1 MMSRKGTLLFALGL
15 LYATTVAGIS
25 AVGNQEIP
33 ESERIIVHAKVRT
46 IAPVTVLAQ
55 KKVHAASN
63 ILPVVNQEDIRPE
76 DREMLD
82 AVLRW
87 MPPLCR
93 NHLSNLIVRYD
104 SHAAR
109 GQATASAILL
119 RGGMSQ
125 AETVAVLIHECGHVM
140 DLGAHGGSPMSGESP
155 FPDGTIPAY
164 NDDPSVLFYS
174 ISWNNSFTRK
184 RSSSKSDFVSGYA
197 MQDPWEDLA
206 ESVSY
211 YALHEQAFR
220 ERAEKNESIARKLA
234 WMETYIF
241 GSEFVTA
248 PNGSWDG
255 EIVWDIT
262 KMEHSLAF

>member
-1 MMSRKGTLLFALGL
+1 MSRKGTLLFALGL
-15 LYATTVAGIS
+15 LYAGIVAGIS

-33 ESERIIVHAKVRT
+33 ESERIIVRAEVRT
-46 IAPVTVLAQ
+46 IAPVTVLSQA
-55 KKVHAASN
+55 KAHAASN

-82 AVLRW
+82 VVLRW

-119 RGGMSQ
+119 RGGMSH
-125 AETVAVLIHECGHVM
+125 AETAAVLIHECGHVM
-140 DLGAHGGSPMSGESP
+140 DLGALRGSLVSGESP

-164 NDDPSVLFYS
+164 SDDPSVLFYS
-174 ISWNNSFTRK
+174 ISWKNSFMRK

-206 ESVSY
+206 ESIAY

-234 WMETYIF
+234 WVETHIF
-241 GSEFVTA
+241 GPEFVTA
-248 PNGSWDG
+248 PNDSWDG
-255 EIVWDIT
+255 EIVWDVT
-262 KMEHSLAF
+262 KMEYDPAF